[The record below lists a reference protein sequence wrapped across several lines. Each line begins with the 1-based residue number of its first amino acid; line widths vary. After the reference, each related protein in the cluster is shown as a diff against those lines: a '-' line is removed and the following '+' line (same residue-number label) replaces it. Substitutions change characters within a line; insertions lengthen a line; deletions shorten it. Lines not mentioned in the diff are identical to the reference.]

1 MSKKDIKQIKELR
14 RICQESRYENEG
26 GMPWFERKFYR
37 RFSIYFTKIFL
48 KIGISANQATL
59 LSLISALFGGLFLIF
74 ANNTLYLLISA
85 LFLILCLVLDRVD
98 GEIARYNKSASIF
111 GEYFDFMVGS
121 SAHSYIIICMTFG
134 AYNAL
139 RDPTIFAFGF
149 LAVLVPWLSVVSSYF
164 FLVYR
169 EPILHEGA
177 VLPNKS
183 KKTSEKKID
192 VKYLNEPVRCVGNF
206 LGPGA
211 LIYPILMITAL
222 DICFAP
228 ISISIPIIG
237 LFVVNA
243 RYAFLIVY
251 GVGKL
256 SSFILKTYSIHEKE
270 FGSKHH

>member
-98 GEIARYNKSASIF
+98 GEIARYTKTTSKIGKDLDLIVGTFLNPYLFACMAF
-111 GEYFDFMVGS
+111 GSYFVLHD
-121 SAHSYIIICMTFG
+121 II
-134 AYNAL
+134 
-139 RDPTIFAFGF
+139 IFAFGF
-149 LAVLVPWLSVVSSYF
+149 LAVIINLLPALSN
-164 FLVYR
+164 LDLLYR
-169 EPILHEGA
+169 IPYWEGE
-177 VLPNKS
+177 LPDLSKNTSDEKS
-183 KKTSEKKID
+183 F
-192 VKYLNEPVRCVGNF
+192 VGKYIYGSVRDLNEF
-206 LGPGA
+206 LCPGG
-211 LIYPILMITAL
+211 LIYPVLLVTAL
-222 DICFAP
+222 DIYFAP
-228 ISISIPIIG
+228 VSLNIPIIG

-256 SSFILKTYSIHEKE
+256 SSFILKLHSIHETE

>member
-1 MSKKDIKQIKELR
+1 MDESIKELR
-14 RICQESRYENEG
+14 KICQENRYESEG
-26 GMPWFERKFYR
+26 GMPWFERNFYR
-37 RFSIYFTKIFL
+37 RFSIYFTKLFL

-59 LSLISALFGGLFLIF
+59 LSFISALFGGLFLIF
-74 ANNTLYLLISA
+74 ATNILYLLISA

-98 GEIARYNKSASIF
+98 GEIARYTKSASKF
-111 GEYFDFMVGS
+111 GKYFDFMVGS
-121 SAHSYIIICMTFG
+121 SAQSYINICMTFG

-139 RDPTIFAFGF
+139 HDPRIFAFGF

-183 KKTSEKKID
+183 QKTNEKKFI
-192 VKYLNEPVRCVGNF
+192 VEYLNEPVRRVGNF
-206 LGPGA
+206 LGLGD
-211 LIYPILMITAL
+211 LIYPILMVTAL
-222 DICFAP
+222 DICVAP
-228 ISISIPIIG
+228 LSINIPIIG
-237 LFVVNA
+237 LFTINT

-256 SSFILKTYSIHEKE
+256 SSFVLKLHSLHEKE
-270 FGSKHH
+270 FGSKRQ